1 MTASQAIISS
11 ITVFSAILFCFF
23 LYIKRQYKIFCRK
36 EDQKEHI
43 ALLRRQIES
52 ARDFIRKNYTTQ
64 TDHSIYENIVP
75 KMEFIEKLILHKS
88 PDEQEKEFQFLL
100 DMLTETF
107 VRLRNNYDDV
117 PGIVA
122 PLNTLRDR
130 LVQEHL
136 AYLRTHMD
144 GEMEF

>member
-1 MTASQAIISS
+1 MSVIQITIAAISTLLALS
-11 ITVFSAILFCFF
+11 VCCFF
-23 LYIKRQYKIFCRK
+23 YIRHQYRIFCHK

-64 TDHSIYENIVP
+64 TNHSIYDNIVP
-75 KMEFIEKLILHKS
+75 KMEFIEKLILHKA
-88 PDEQEKEFQFLL
+88 PEDQEREFQFLL

-107 VRLRNNYDDV
+107 VRLKNNYDDV

-144 GEMEF
+144 GEIEF

>member
-1 MTASQAIISS
+1 MSAIQITISS
-11 ITVFSAILFCFF
+11 IAVLSAVFLGFF
-23 LYIKRQYKIFCRK
+23 LYIRRQYRIFCRR

-64 TDHSIYENIVP
+64 TNRSIYDNIVP
-75 KMEFIEKLILHKS
+75 KMEFIEKLILHK
-88 PDEQEKEFQFLL
+88 PLEEQEKEFQFLL
-100 DMLTETF
+100 NMLTETF
-107 VRLRNNYDDV
+107 VRLKTSYDDV
-117 PGIVA
+117 QGIVS

-136 AYLRTHMD
+136 SYLRTHMD

>member
-1 MTASQAIISS
+1 MTILAVAVSFAI
-11 ITVFSAILFCFF
+11 FLGFF
-23 LYIKRQYKIFCRK
+23 LYVRHQYRIFCRR

-43 ALLRRQIES
+43 ALLRRRIES
-52 ARDFIRKNYTTQ
+52 AREYIQKNYITQ
-64 TDHSIYENIVP
+64 TNRSIYDNIVP

-88 PDEQEKEFQFLL
+88 PDEQEKELKFLL

-107 VRLRNNYDDV
+107 VRLKNNYDDV
-117 PGIVA
+117 QGIVS

-130 LVQEHL
+130 LVREHL

>member
-1 MTASQAIISS
+1 MTS
-11 ITVFSAILFCFF
+11 ITVLSVILFCFF
-23 LYIKRQYKIFCRK
+23 FYIRHQYRIFCHK

-64 TDHSIYENIVP
+64 TNRSIYDNIVP
-75 KMEFIEKLILHKS
+75 KMEFIEKLILHKT
-88 PDEQEKEFQFLL
+88 PEEQEKEFQFLL

-107 VRLRNNYDDV
+107 IRLKNNYNDV
-117 PGIVA
+117 PAIVS

-136 AYLRTHMD
+136 TYLRTHMD